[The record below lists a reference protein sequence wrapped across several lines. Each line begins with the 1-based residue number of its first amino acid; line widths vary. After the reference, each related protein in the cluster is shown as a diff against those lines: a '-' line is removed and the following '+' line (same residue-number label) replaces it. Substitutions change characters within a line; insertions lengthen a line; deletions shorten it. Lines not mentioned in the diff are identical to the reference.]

1 MKPKPILF
9 DTSTWDFLV
18 RDSTSQELSD
28 LLKDRFVPLITC
40 EIFLEMMNVS
50 KELREKRISFLLSLP
65 KLASIRFGDGI
76 LGSIIDL
83 RSLEYFFLLNGTRA
97 SEIKPRI
104 LDRVKTFSGKSLT
117 SLAGV
122 DLSGYLEKDAIA
134 KLIVSQPIWKAF
146 QDKSIRKKKLRDI
159 PFSHS
164 VSKERAGYHVTH
176 LIHSISKNSD
186 KRKPQRKRDEAAA
199 YFGDIVRQRL
209 LNEGYCNPLLNV
221 QEEMGIDIGSL
232 DADQTREELHYQYE
246 YINKL
251 KIFAELLNR
260 PLAEMASVKET
271 EVISWQI
278 EKTVRQIYEEK
289 LLSDT
294 MRSPEVSSVIDRRQ
308 AGFSH
313 YMNVFVDKRTREL
326 LDCSVNKL
334 NYNIEYSCVR
344 GMAGLKEVLKT
355 SPS

>member
-50 KELREKRISFLLSLP
+50 QELREKRISFLLSLP
-65 KLASIRFGDGI
+65 KLASIRFGDAI

-104 LDRVKTFSGKSLT
+104 LDRVKTFSGKCLT

-122 DLSGYLEKDAIA
+122 DLGGYLEKDAIA

-159 PFSHS
+159 SFSHS
-164 VSKERAGYHVTH
+164 VSKEKAGDHVTH

-199 YFGDIVRQRL
+199 YFGYLIRQRL
-209 LNEGYCNPLLNV
+209 ENKGYCNPLLSLP
-221 QEEMGIDIGSL
+221 EEMGIDIGNL
-232 DADQTREELHYQYE
+232 DVDQTLEELHYQYE

-260 PLAEMASVKET
+260 PLAEMASVKEK

-294 MRSPEVSSVIDRRQ
+294 MRSPEVSSVIDHRQ

-326 LDCSVNKL
+326 LDSSVDQL

-344 GMAGLKEVLKT
+344 GMADLKEVLKT